1 MSFFSQKMSSEQ
13 LAWLLPQW
21 SIPPLPGR
29 GGVLSGHRG
38 VDYTC
43 ASLGVLEL
51 DSLSL
56 HFVVCGSS
64 FHVKKEQSHSLSE
77 RVHIIIR
84 VKGTP
89 MYCQETGR
97 ERVGL
102 GPLVEG
108 LSIMRER

>member
-1 MSFFSQKMSSEQ
+1 MCPSLAKRCRQSSWPGCC
-13 LAWLLPQW
+13 LSGASPR
-21 SIPPLPGR
+21 LPGR

-108 LSIMRER
+108 LSIMR